1 MPQNIQNLITEM
13 RNNKYIIEKQFGD
26 ISSFNFSRKA
36 FFNKI
41 WDEQTMKARGL
52 FINTKTNEIVLRSY
66 EKFFNI
72 NERPE
77 TSIDYLKEHFP
88 EEINEKLSDEI
99 DVICKT
105 LDFSSKIVK
114 RRKNAEIIIEP
125 IFVGQNKVIDA
136 IIQTI
141 DRDEGKKLKNS
152 IVSIRSYLDRVIGE
166 SLN

>member
-1 MPQNIQNLITEM
+1 M
-13 RNNKYIIEKQFGD
+13 RQHYC
-26 ISSFNFSRKA
+26 
-36 FFNKI
+36 
-41 WDEQTMKARGL
+41 GL
-52 FINTKTNEIVLRSY
+52 FVQPDEKSDGAICTNDLISVSLKSHRPIIYTNLLTSCKLTKYLADIDKQAEDM
-66 EKFFNI
+66 FFRLVNQ
-72 NERPE
+72 
-77 TSIDYLKEHFP
+77 LAKQ

-141 DRDEGKKLKNS
+141 DRDEGKKFKNS